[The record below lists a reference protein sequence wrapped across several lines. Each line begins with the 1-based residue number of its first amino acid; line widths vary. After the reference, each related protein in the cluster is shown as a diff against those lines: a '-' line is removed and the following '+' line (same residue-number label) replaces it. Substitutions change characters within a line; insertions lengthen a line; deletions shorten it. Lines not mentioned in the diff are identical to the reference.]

1 MLRAVFS
8 NGKDEGNGHYRL
20 QLPRL
25 GDGRILRTGGDD
37 WEAENRR
44 LHESELLE
52 IAKKSARE
60 FIHNADGEP
69 YAQEDWEMYLTEDA
83 SRVNKD
89 TEAAMNYAID
99 DGDWFTL
106 AEYIDSLANA

>member
-1 MLRAVFS
+1 MKYYGTAAYSSPDWGMERYYAQEDMKQAL
-8 NGKDEGNGHYRL
+8 
-20 QLPRL
+20 
-25 GDGRILRTGGDD
+25 DD
-37 WEAENRR
+37 WKEENRS

-60 FIHNADGEP
+60 FIEDADGEP
-69 YAQEDWEMYLTEDA
+69 YAQEDWETYLSEDA
-83 SRVNKD
+83 RSVDKD

-99 DGDWFTL
+99 DRDWFTR

>member
-1 MLRAVFS
+1 MKYYGTAAYS
-8 NGKDEGNGHYRL
+8 CPDWGM
-20 QLPRL
+20 
-25 GDGRILRTGGDD
+25 GGYYAREDMRQAWDD

-69 YAQEDWEMYLTEDA
+69 YAQEDWEMYLLEDA
-83 SRVNKD
+83 RSVDKD
-89 TEAAMNYAID
+89 TEEAMSYAID
-99 DGDWFTL
+99 DREWFTR
-106 AEYIDSLANA
+106 AENIDSLANA

>member
-1 MLRAVFS
+1 MGIVGYSSLDWGMGGYYAQE
-8 NGKDEGNGHYRL
+8 NIK
-20 QLPRL
+20 QLL
-25 GDGRILRTGGDD
+25 DD
-37 WEAENRR
+37 WKEENRS

-60 FIHNADGEP
+60 FIRDADGEP
-69 YAQEDWEMYLTEDA
+69 YKQEDWEMYLTEDA
-83 SRVNKD
+83 SCVNKD

-106 AEYIDSLANA
+106 AENIGRLANS

>member
-1 MLRAVFS
+1 MKYYGTAAYS
-8 NGKDEGNGHYRL
+8 SPDWGM
-20 QLPRL
+20 
-25 GDGRILRTGGDD
+25 GGYYAREDMRQAWDD

-44 LHESELLE
+44 LHESDLIE

-69 YAQEDWEMYLTEDA
+69 YKQEDWETYLSEDA
-83 SRVNKD
+83 RSVDKD
-89 TEAAMNYAID
+89 TEDAMNYAID
-99 DGDWFTL
+99 EKEWFTR

>member
-1 MLRAVFS
+1 MGIIGYSSPDWGMER
-8 NGKDEGNGHYRL
+8 HYAQENIK
-20 QLPRL
+20 QLL
-25 GDGRILRTGGDD
+25 DD
-37 WEAENRR
+37 WKEENRS

-60 FIHNADGEP
+60 FISDADGEP
-69 YAQEDWEMYLTEDA
+69 YKQEDWEMYLTEDA
-83 SRVNKD
+83 SCVDKD

-99 DGDWFTL
+99 EKEWFTR

>member
-1 MLRAVFS
+1 MGIIGYSSPDWGMGGYYAQE
-8 NGKDEGNGHYRL
+8 NMK
-20 QLPRL
+20 QLL
-25 GDGRILRTGGDD
+25 DD
-37 WEAENRR
+37 WEAENRC

-60 FIHNADGEP
+60 FIEDADGEP

-89 TEAAMNYAID
+89 TDAAMNYAID

-106 AEYIDSLANA
+106 AENIGRLANS